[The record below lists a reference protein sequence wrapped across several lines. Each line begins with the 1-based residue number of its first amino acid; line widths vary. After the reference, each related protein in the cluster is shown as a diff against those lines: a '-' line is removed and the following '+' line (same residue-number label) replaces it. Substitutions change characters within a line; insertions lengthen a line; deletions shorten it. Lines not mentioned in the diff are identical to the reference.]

1 MGQVIW
7 QVATVVDASPGRLQ
21 LALDPLSTCSRC
33 LRGEG
38 CGAGVFARL
47 FRQRRTVIS
56 LERRHEFQVGQ
67 KLRVGMDGSVLLY
80 GAMILYGLPIAA
92 FVLGALSGHGLGGGG
107 PFGDLAALV
116 GGLVLAGLAL
126 LFVRRRPLHGL
137 NPRLELLSCT
147 SSECN
152 A

>member
-1 MGQVIW
+1 M
-7 QVATVVDASPGRLQ
+7 
-21 LALDPLSTCSRC
+21 
-33 LRGEG
+33 
-38 CGAGVFARL
+38 
-47 FRQRRTVIS
+47 IS